1 MVKSYFACKKLE
13 PSVIVNIMQADVCVQ
28 VAWYLILFLG
38 PPVFTLMSATSNT
51 AWVACVSTPAA
62 QLG

>member
-51 AWVACVSTPAA
+51 AA
-62 QLG
+62 G